1 MKKYLIIKLVYG
13 EEINSDVHDLMLDE
27 YEKVCNDIG
36 DYADTLGAELLIN
49 DSTNVYGEGRSYATV
64 EHNFPMTQA
73 EKETLVHILSD
84 FFVDG
89 ELDGEEIVTHNTLSA
104 VRFLQTEGEL
114 FVL

>member
-1 MKKYLIIKLVYG
+1 MKKYLMIKLVYG
-13 EEINSDVHDLMLDE
+13 EEIHLDVHDLMLDE
-27 YEKVCNDIG
+27 YEKACNDIG

-64 EHNFPMTQA
+64 EHNFPLTPA
-73 EKETLVHILSD
+73 EKDALVQHISR
-84 FFVDG
+84 FFVNG
-89 ELDGEEIVTHNTLSA
+89 EIKRRKLETFNILYA